1 MREASGIVDEP
12 FLAHKQDE
20 LSRRT
25 AAAYH
30 TRSSPTPHVSRNPAF
45 TGNTLMS
52 AVLPGGFLFRYQLE
66 AARIAT
72 APGREDPLPALDKLS
87 PLPDLHGLSPS
98 ETGVTQSS
106 FASVWLAW
114 HDTGL
119 AVQLVVR
126 DKNRPARCLEASPDA
141 SDGLTVWIDTR
152 NTQTIHR
159 ASRFCH
165 AFTFLPT
172 GGGAGGDEPVS
183 VPRPIARA
191 REDAPPPPPD
201 SLRVASQLPDDG
213 YSLQGSI
220 AATALHGWDTETIDA
235 IGFTYRVH
243 DNEMGDQA
251 LALGEE
257 FPFDRDPSLWSVLT
271 LSGAAG

>member
-1 MREASGIVDEP
+1 MVHEEGD
-12 FLAHKQDE
+12 

-25 AAAYH
+25 VAAYH
-30 TRSSPTPHVSRNPAF
+30 TRSSPTPHVSLNLAS
-45 TGNTLMS
+45 TGNSHMS
-52 AVLPGGFLFRYQLE
+52 TVLPGGFLFRYQLE
-66 AARIAT
+66 VSRIA
-72 APGREDPLPALDKLS
+72 APPGTRDTLPPLDKLS
-87 PLPDLHGLSPS
+87 PLPDLQGLSQP
-98 ETGVTQSS
+98 ETGVTQPP

-126 DKNRPARCLEASPDA
+126 DKKRPARCLEASPDT

-172 GGGAGGDEPVS
+172 GGGRGGDEPVS

-191 REDAPPPPPD
+191 REDAPAPPPD
-201 SLRVASQLPDDG
+201 SLRVASQLTDDG
-213 YSLQGSI
+213 YSLRGWI
-220 AATALHGWDTETIDA
+220 AAPALHGWDTETIDA
-235 IGFTYRVH
+235 IGFSYRVH

-251 LALGEE
+251 LALGED
-257 FPFDRDPSLWSVLT
+257 FPFDRDPSLWSVLS
-271 LSGAAG
+271 LSGATG

>member
-1 MREASGIVDEP
+1 
-12 FLAHKQDE
+12 
-20 LSRRT
+20 
-25 AAAYH
+25 
-30 TRSSPTPHVSRNPAF
+30 
-45 TGNTLMS
+45 MS

-66 AARIAT
+66 APRIAT
-72 APGREDPLPALDKLS
+72 APGREDPLPTLDKLS

-98 ETGVTQSS
+98 ETGVTQSP
-106 FASVWLAW
+106 FARVWLAW

-191 REDAPPPPPD
+191 REDAAPPPPD
-201 SLRVASQLPDDG
+201 TVRVASQRPDGQPEPGPSRDTARGRQRERVVVREHLPR
-213 YSLQGSI
+213 S
-220 AATALHGWDTETIDA
+220 T
-235 IGFTYRVH
+235 
-243 DNEMGDQA
+243 
-251 LALGEE
+251 
-257 FPFDRDPSLWSVLT
+257 
-271 LSGAAG
+271 